1 MVLSIV
7 YVPYIQVNEAV
18 MLPTLKTREIV
29 SQTDFL
35 SLCSVSFSGPWV
47 SIYFSKSTIE
57 TPENV
62 QNLIEVNNNIKDIK
76 TT

>member
-7 YVPYIQVNEAV
+7 NVPYIQVNEAV
-18 MLPTLKTREIV
+18 MLPALKTREIV

>member
-7 YVPYIQVNEAV
+7 NFPCIQVNEAV

-35 SLCSVSFSGPWV
+35 SLCSVSFSAPWV
-47 SIYFSKSTIE
+47 SIYFLKSTIE
-57 TPENV
+57 TPKNV

>member
-7 YVPYIQVNEAV
+7 NVPYIQVNEAV